1 MIYFLWAMAS
11 MAMLVITRSGIYG
24 FFSTINHR
32 IQSLMFG
39 NGGWRSRTGAPSC
52 GTQSQHLLA
61 FSRLFSPVF
70 SLPQL
75 YFSPDSTLLR
85 SISCYFTL
93 LTSLY
98 FTLLYSASFILLYSP
113 LLSSSLVYPILLYAA
128 LYCSTL
134 SYYSTLHYSA
144 LLSFPLI

>member
-1 MIYFLWAMAS
+1 

-39 NGGWRSRTGAPSC
+39 NGDGEAERGHHPVGPNLNIFSPF
-52 GTQSQHLLA
+52 LA
-61 FSRLFSPVF
+61 SSRLSFLYLNFTSALIQLFFALFHATSPCLLHSALLGF
-70 SLPQL
+70 I
-75 YFSPDSTLLR
+75 YST
-85 SISCYFTL
+85 
-93 LTSLY
+93 
-98 FTLLYSASFILLYSP
+98 

>member
-1 MIYFLWAMAS
+1 MAS

-39 NGGWRSRTGAPSC
+39 NGDGEAERGHHPVGPNLNIFSPF
-52 GTQSQHLLA
+52 LA
-61 FSRLFSPVF
+61 SSRLSFLYLNFTSALIQLFFALFHATSPC
-70 SLPQL
+70 
-75 YFSPDSTLLR
+75 LLH
-85 SISCYFTL
+85 S
-93 LTSLY
+93 TSLC
-98 FTLLYSASFILLYSP
+98 FTRLHLFYST